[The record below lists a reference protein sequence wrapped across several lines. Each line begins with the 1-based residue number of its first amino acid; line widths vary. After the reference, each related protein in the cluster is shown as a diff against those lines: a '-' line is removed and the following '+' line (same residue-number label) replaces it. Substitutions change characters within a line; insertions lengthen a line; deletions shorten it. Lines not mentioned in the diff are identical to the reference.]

1 MKKLL
6 IAMAFAV
13 VGNVNAQVSFKPG
26 VKAGYSASKITG
38 YGGDYRSNF
47 YIGGYGLLNLSRV
60 YSMQFEVMYLRQGVN
75 NVNAVNNYD
84 YNYYPQGMGQ
94 TDIPL
99 DYLSLN
105 FINKFSFDNFS
116 LHVGP
121 GLDIKVSEEEIGS
134 YAAGGGGV
142 YYANPVYGIN
152 SDIDLTFNIGLGYRI
167 NDNLGVEA
175 RMRQGLIEP
184 VYLNSHTYSSHN
196 NVNRSFMVG
205 LTYTFK

>member
-1 MKKLL
+1 MKKILL
-6 IAMAFAV
+6 VLALVAV
-13 VGNVNAQVSFKPG
+13 GKGSAQVSFKPG

-47 YIGGYGLLNLSRV
+47 YLGAYGLLNLSRV
-60 YSMQFEVMYLRQGVN
+60 YSMQFELLYLRQGGN
-75 NVNAVNNYD
+75 NINSLD
-84 YNYYPQGMGQ
+84 YTYNWQSVQ
-94 TDIPL
+94 TVDVPL

-105 FINKFSFDNFS
+105 FINKFSFDKFS

-121 GLDIKVSEEEIGS
+121 GLDIKISEEEIGT

-142 YYANPVYGIN
+142 FYANPVYSIN
-152 SDIDLTFNIGLGYRI
+152 SDVDLTFNIGLGYSI
-167 NDNLGVEA
+167 TDNLGIEA

-184 VYLNSHTYSSHN
+184 IFLSTGYSNGTSHL
-196 NVNRSFMVG
+196 NRSFLVG